1 MERIDRT
8 IPYTYTGRKNHHYDF
23 DEEDQQV
30 TGTIYLSRETW
41 PSLPGERITVTI
53 ELEED

>member
-1 MERIDRT
+1 MERIVRT

-30 TGTIYLSRETW
+30 TGTIYLSKETW
-41 PSLPGERITVTI
+41 PSPPGERITVNI

>member
-1 MERIDRT
+1 MERIVRT

-30 TGTIYLSRETW
+30 TGTIYLNKDVW
-41 PSLPGERITVTI
+41 PSPPVQRITVTI
-53 ELEED
+53 SLEED